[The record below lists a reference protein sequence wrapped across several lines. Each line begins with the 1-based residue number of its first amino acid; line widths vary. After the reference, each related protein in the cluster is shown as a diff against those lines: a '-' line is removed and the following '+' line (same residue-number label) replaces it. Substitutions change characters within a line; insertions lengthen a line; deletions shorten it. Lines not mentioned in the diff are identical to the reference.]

1 MSAPNATEAPPAPI
15 NFEFQAYDAM
25 EFTSGHPVVFFA
37 FEEQPDT
44 VISTRFPEVE
54 AMRLG
59 IEKNREIIDDM
70 THLFPLTRGEARFP
84 AILVYVGRRWRAG
97 KRRKTH
103 FRFGSIYFY
112 RTLSAQMY
120 KAVKKLRDMG
130 HTEFT
135 IVLPGRFHPKHL
147 KKDPR
152 GEREEETFVQTITE
166 SVITANSLDTHQAS
180 PRPQIANVCFTHFGD
195 HEQTATHFF
204 RRTVETGVEIG
215 TAVSEARGLIKL
227 PPSEKVPLLLAERM
241 LGTKIA
247 LRSTTSPEW
256 RIVKGHQYGPTVRAS
271 LLYGAEGLQK
281 ARFGLIAA
289 VGKGSRD
296 EPCLLKLHYRPKNK
310 PEGMKKLS
318 LIGKGVILDTG
329 GLSLKTDGSMMKMHY
344 DMAGAAT
351 VASVFRLAVEKNLT
365 VELVALLPLVE
376 NAIGPNAVRLN
387 DIVTAYDGQT
397 VEITD
402 TDAEGRLILADALA
416 YSETHVKPDAVVTVA
431 TLCDMEEFG
440 PDFLKVM
447 TNDFRLLRKMRT
459 AESHS
464 HEKMLHFPP
473 LDHFDNVS
481 DLFTGTESDLVND
494 HGYHYHAGMIFLS
507 RFLQW
512 DPSTPWLYLDVA
524 AVFESDAD
532 DYGAGPGFGVR
543 YLWRFVEQF
552 AR

>member
-1 MSAPNATEAPPAPI
+1 MSTTSGTEAPPAPI
-15 NFEFQAYDAM
+15 EFQFQAYDAM
-25 EFTSGHPVVFFA
+25 EFTSGHPVIFFA

-44 VISTRFPEVE
+44 VISARFPEVE
-54 AMRLG
+54 DMRLG
-59 IEKNREIIDDM
+59 IEKNREVVDDM
-70 THLFPLTRGEARFP
+70 THFFTLTREGARFP
-84 AILVYVGRRWRAG
+84 AVLVYVGRRWRAG
-97 KRRKTH
+97 KRRKAH
-103 FRFGSIYFY
+103 FQFGSINFY
-112 RTLSAQMY
+112 RILSAQMY

-152 GEREEETFVQTITE
+152 GEREEETFVQTLTE
-166 SVITANSLDTHQAS
+166 SVVTANSVDTHQAS
-180 PRPQIANVCFTHFGD
+180 PRPRVANVYFTHFGE
-195 HEQTATHFF
+195 HQQTATHFF

-215 TAVSEARGLIKL
+215 TAVSEARGLTKL
-227 PPSEKVPLLLAERM
+227 PPSEKTPLMLVERL
-241 LGTKIA
+241 LGTKIE

-256 RIVKGHQYGPTVRAS
+256 RTVKGHQYGSSVRAS
-271 LLYGAEGLQK
+271 LLYGVEGLQK
-281 ARFGLIAA
+281 AGFGLIAA
-289 VGKGSRD
+289 VGRGSRD
-296 EPCLLKLHYRPKNK
+296 QPCLLKLHYRPKNK
-310 PEGMKKLS
+310 PEGTKKLS

-329 GLSLKTDGSMMKMHY
+329 GLSLKTDGQMMRMHY

-351 VASVFRLAVEKNLT
+351 VASVFRLAVEKKLA
-365 VELVALLPLVE
+365 VEIIALLPLVE
-376 NAIGPNAVRLN
+376 NAIGPNAGRIH
-387 DIVTAYDGQT
+387 DIITAYDGQT

-416 YSETHVKPDAVVTVA
+416 YSEKHLKPDTVVTVA
-431 TLCDMEEFG
+431 TLCDMSDFG

-447 TNDFRLLRKMRT
+447 TNDFKLLRKMRN

-473 LDHFDNVS
+473 LEHFDDVS
-481 DLFTGTESDLVND
+481 DLFTGSESDLVND
-494 HGYHYHAGMIFLS
+494 PGWHYHAGMIFLS

-532 DYGAGPGFGVR
+532 NYGAGPGFGVR